1 MQRRRRSIKVAVV
14 GRVSCA
20 IPCRARLF
28 SVVRWMCPPKLRFER
43 ESARRAGGGMSDEAE
58 SAARSIIATAIRSRQ
73 NRAQSTLLPD
83 AEGAAG
89 SSWVQDLLRRCRLC
103 LRRAT
108 IGTAVQVVDERRRG
122 EDDAVEG
129 DAASLLSI
137 SDSVLLLSVDAP
149 RSSDAKALNAGT
161 VDEGA
166 PIDVLTS
173 KLYLSIFYSGRDPK
187 QNAAASA
194 IAAAGRGLLGRRRA
208 QRAYAARA
216 SEGRGSPLRPFGRWL
231 ALLDAAPPYVTLL
244 LWFLGSSLLVLLIV
258 AIMPSPAP
266 LPPTPPSPPTPPP
279 SPPQPPA
286 PPHNPP
292 LFFELRHVPASPR
305 LPPSPPSPPPPP
317 PPPPPSQ
324 VESPCSR
331 CAFADPT
338 DKVGSANPNPD
349 PDPNP
354 NPNPNPNHRQGAAQ
368 RVAAPPDARG
378 ARLRWRPPRRA
389 STLAALT
396 LLRPRGCAGGRGAR
410 RMARSA
416 RDRPEHGG
424 CASRLQAAAH
434 RVVAAVPRPRAAALR
449 RHDREGARAGLWGL
463 RVCGQLSGCHVR
475 LARRRGAAGRLLH
488 ARHRSPGGRA
498 RHVVDGRLLLFPDG
512 RATDSMLHAS
522 RDRWLPM
529 LQ

>member
-1 MQRRRRSIKVAVV
+1 
-14 GRVSCA
+14 
-20 IPCRARLF
+20 
-28 SVVRWMCPPKLRFER
+28 
-43 ESARRAGGGMSDEAE
+43 MSDEAE

-89 SSWVQDLLRRCRLC
+89 SSWVEDLLRRCRLC
-103 LRRAT
+103 LRPAT

-129 DAASLLSI
+129 DAASLPSI

-149 RSSDAKALNAGT
+149 RSSDAK
-161 VDEGA
+161 V
-166 PIDVLTS
+166 TS
-173 KLYLSIFYSGRDPK
+173 KLYLSIFYSGWDPK

-208 QRAYAARA
+208 QRAYAAARA

-231 ALLDAAPPYVTLL
+231 ALFDAAPPYVTLL

-292 LFFELRHVPASPR
+292 LFFELRHVPASPL

-317 PPPPPSQ
+317 PPPPPSP

-338 DKVGSANPNPD
+338 DKVGSANPNPQ
-349 PDPNP
+349 P
-354 NPNPNPNHRQGAAQ
+354 
-368 RVAAPPDARG
+368 
-378 ARLRWRPPRRA
+378 
-389 STLAALT
+389 
-396 LLRPRGCAGGRGAR
+396 
-410 RMARSA
+410 
-416 RDRPEHGG
+416 
-424 CASRLQAAAH
+424 
-434 RVVAAVPRPRAAALR
+434 
-449 RHDREGARAGLWGL
+449 
-463 RVCGQLSGCHVR
+463 
-475 LARRRGAAGRLLH
+475 
-488 ARHRSPGGRA
+488 
-498 RHVVDGRLLLFPDG
+498 
-512 RATDSMLHAS
+512 
-522 RDRWLPM
+522 
-529 LQ
+529 

>member
-1 MQRRRRSIKVAVV
+1 MTPYPFPSASSVGV
-14 GRVSCA
+14 GRHRGSAWVRQFSPLTYLLLSVPRPRTHDDRTGRVFPDHL
-20 IPCRARLF
+20 ITS
-28 SVVRWMCPPKLRFER
+28 SVVSKNLLTYTYLLLDHFFRKKTCPSSLSPSLFVS
-43 ESARRAGGGMSDEAE
+43 SANATARVDMQENGEAE

-103 LRRAT
+103 TLRRAT

-122 EDDAVEG
+122 EGDAAEG
-129 DAASLLSI
+129 DAESLLSI

-149 RSSDAKALNAGT
+149 RSSDAKALNADT
-161 VDEGA
+161 IDEGA

-194 IAAAGRGLLGRRRA
+194 IAAAGRGLLCRRRA
-208 QRAYAARA
+208 QRAYAAQA
-216 SEGRGSPLRPFGRWL
+216 SEGGGSPLRPFGRWL
-231 ALLDAAPPYVTLL
+231 ALFDAAPPYVTLL

-258 AIMPSPAP
+258 ASMPSPAP
-266 LPPTPPSPPTPPP
+266 LPPAPPAPPTPPP

-292 LFFELRHVPASPR
+292 LFFELRHVSAPPR

-317 PPPPPSQ
+317 PPPP

-338 DKVGSANPNPD
+338 DKVGSANPNPNSN
-349 PDPNP
+349 PNP
-354 NPNPNPNHRQGAAQ
+354 NPNPNPDHRQGAAQ

-378 ARLRWRPPRRA
+378 ARPRWRPPRRA

-410 RMARSA
+410 RMARLA

-424 CASRLQAAAH
+424 CASRLQAAPH
-434 RVVAAVPRPRAAALR
+434 RILAAVPRPRAAALR
-449 RHDREGARAGLWGL
+449 RHVRGGARAGL
-463 RVCGQLSGCHVR
+463 C
-475 LARRRGAAGRLLH
+475 
-488 ARHRSPGGRA
+488 
-498 RHVVDGRLLLFPDG
+498 
-512 RATDSMLHAS
+512 
-522 RDRWLPM
+522 
-529 LQ
+529 